1 MENTPPPTETDVWIR
16 VTLAIFGPLGL
27 AGAVKMLLPTI
38 KDWLKT
44 AKARDKQR
52 DEDLRD
58 ANKRL
63 ITLFETSIAGLERR
77 LEQARNEHLSEIK
90 ELRDAHAQ
98 QVEAMKSQHRQDV
111 GRMEAREREC
121 RQELT
126 DVKLRLA
133 RLERVEYR
141 GRGGP
146 RPSGTEEDSSIL

>member
-16 VTLAIFGPLGL
+16 VVLAIFGPLGL

-63 ITLFETSIAGLERR
+63 ITLFETSIQGLERR
-77 LEQARNEHLSEIK
+77 LEQARDEHLTEIEEIRQAHSEQIEVLK
-90 ELRDAHAQ
+90 T
-98 QVEAMKSQHRQDV
+98 QHRQDMA
-111 GRMEAREREC
+111 RMEAREREC
-121 RQELT
+121 QQELGN
-126 DVKLRLA
+126 VKLRLA

-141 GRGGP
+141 DRKGAR
-146 RPSGTEEDSSIL
+146 SSSAEEDTSIL